1 MNDKIKEYKEKINW
15 DVWKDVTP
23 LKKDGKWILKLS
35 LKKQVIMSKQNDM
48 EKLAKDI
55 WKVIFRYFKNKSDK
69 SDVSII
75 AAVLLKTS
83 IELYTIALK
92 ENSDIER
99 LITEEA
105 VPSIPKL
112 RDSMERM
119 VKPTM
124 H

>member
-1 MNDKIKEYKEKINW
+1 MNEKN
-15 DVWKDVTP
+15 
-23 LKKDGKWILKLS
+23 
-35 LKKQVIMSKQNDM
+35 NDTIFVGEEM
-48 EKLAKDI
+48 EKLAEEI
-55 WKVIFRYFKNKSDK
+55 WEVIFRNLENKDNKNNLLTS
-69 SDVSII
+69 

-83 IELYTIALK
+83 IELYTVALK

-112 RDSMERM
+112 RDKMKHM
-119 VKPTM
+119 TTPTL

>member
-1 MNDKIKEYKEKINW
+1 
-15 DVWKDVTP
+15 
-23 LKKDGKWILKLS
+23 
-35 LKKQVIMSKQNDM
+35 MSEQNDM

-55 WKVIFRYFKNKSDK
+55 WEVISRNLENKDNKNNLLIS
-69 SDVSII
+69 

-92 ENSDIER
+92 EDSDIER
-99 LITEEA
+99 LITEEV

-112 RDSMERM
+112 RDRM
-119 VKPTM
+119 KHIEKPTL

>member
-1 MNDKIKEYKEKINW
+1 MSEKNNEAIF
-15 DVWKDVTP
+15 V
-23 LKKDGKWILKLS
+23 GEE
-35 LKKQVIMSKQNDM
+35 M
-48 EKLAKDI
+48 EKLTEEI
-55 WKVIFRYFKNKSDK
+55 WEVIFRNLENKDNKNNLLTS
-69 SDVSII
+69 

-83 IELYTIALK
+83 IELYTVALK

-112 RDSMERM
+112 RDKMKHM
-119 VKPTM
+119 TNPTL

>member
-1 MNDKIKEYKEKINW
+1 MNEKNKRGIF
-15 DVWKDVTP
+15 V
-23 LKKDGKWILKLS
+23 GEE
-35 LKKQVIMSKQNDM
+35 M
-48 EKLAKDI
+48 EKLAEEI
-55 WKVIFRYFKNKSDK
+55 WKVIFRNLENKDNKNNLLTS
-69 SDVSII
+69 

-83 IELYTIALK
+83 IELYTVALK

-112 RDSMERM
+112 RDKMKHM
-119 VKPTM
+119 TTPTL

>member
-1 MNDKIKEYKEKINW
+1 MNEKN
-15 DVWKDVTP
+15 
-23 LKKDGKWILKLS
+23 
-35 LKKQVIMSKQNDM
+35 NDTIFVGEEM
-48 EKLAKDI
+48 EKLTEEI
-55 WKVIFRYFKNKSDK
+55 WEVIFRNLENKDNKNNLLTS
-69 SDVSII
+69 

-92 ENSDIER
+92 EDSDIER

-112 RDSMERM
+112 RDRM
-119 VKPTM
+119 KHMTNPTL

>member
-1 MNDKIKEYKEKINW
+1 MNEKNNEAIF
-15 DVWKDVTP
+15 V
-23 LKKDGKWILKLS
+23 GEE
-35 LKKQVIMSKQNDM
+35 M
-48 EKLAKDI
+48 EKLAEEI
-55 WKVIFRYFKNKSDK
+55 WEVIFRNLENKDNKNNLLTS
-69 SDVSII
+69 

-83 IELYTIALK
+83 IELYTVALK

-112 RDSMERM
+112 RDKMKHM
-119 VKPTM
+119 TNPTL

>member
-1 MNDKIKEYKEKINW
+1 MNEKN
-15 DVWKDVTP
+15 
-23 LKKDGKWILKLS
+23 
-35 LKKQVIMSKQNDM
+35 NDTIFVGEEM
-48 EKLAKDI
+48 EKLAEEI
-55 WKVIFRYFKNKSDK
+55 WEVIFRNLENKDNKNNLLTS
-69 SDVSII
+69 

-83 IELYTIALK
+83 IELYTVALK

-112 RDSMERM
+112 RDRM
-119 VKPTM
+119 KHMTNPTL

>member
-1 MNDKIKEYKEKINW
+1 MNEKNNATIF
-15 DVWKDVTP
+15 V
-23 LKKDGKWILKLS
+23 GEE
-35 LKKQVIMSKQNDM
+35 M
-48 EKLAKDI
+48 EKLTEEI
-55 WKVIFRYFKNKSDK
+55 WEVIFRNLENKDNKNNLLTS
-69 SDVSII
+69 

-83 IELYTIALK
+83 IELYTVALK

-112 RDSMERM
+112 RDKMKHM
-119 VKPTM
+119 TNPTL

>member
-1 MNDKIKEYKEKINW
+1 MNEKNNEAIF
-15 DVWKDVTP
+15 V
-23 LKKDGKWILKLS
+23 GEE
-35 LKKQVIMSKQNDM
+35 M
-48 EKLAKDI
+48 EKLAEEI
-55 WKVIFRYFKNKSDK
+55 WEVIFRNLENKDNKNNLLTS
-69 SDVSII
+69 

-112 RDSMERM
+112 RDKMKHM
-119 VKPTM
+119 TNPTL

>member
-1 MNDKIKEYKEKINW
+1 
-15 DVWKDVTP
+15 
-23 LKKDGKWILKLS
+23 
-35 LKKQVIMSKQNDM
+35 MSKQNDM

-55 WKVIFRYFKNKSDK
+55 WAVIFRYFKNKNSKD
-69 SDVSII
+69 DVSVI

-83 IELYTIALK
+83 IELYTVALK

-119 VKPTM
+119 VKPTL

>member
-1 MNDKIKEYKEKINW
+1 MNEKNNANIF
-15 DVWKDVTP
+15 V
-23 LKKDGKWILKLS
+23 GEE
-35 LKKQVIMSKQNDM
+35 M
-48 EKLAKDI
+48 EKLAEEI
-55 WKVIFRYFKNKSDK
+55 WEVIFRNLENKDNKNNLLTS
-69 SDVSII
+69 

-83 IELYTIALK
+83 IELYTVALK

-112 RDSMERM
+112 RDRM
-119 VKPTM
+119 KHMTNPTL

>member
-1 MNDKIKEYKEKINW
+1 MNEKN
-15 DVWKDVTP
+15 
-23 LKKDGKWILKLS
+23 
-35 LKKQVIMSKQNDM
+35 NDTIFVGEEM
-48 EKLAKDI
+48 EKLAKEI
-55 WKVIFRYFKNKSDK
+55 WEVIFRNLENKDNKNNLLTS
-69 SDVSII
+69 

-112 RDSMERM
+112 RDGMKRM
-119 VKPTM
+119 VKPTL

>member
-1 MNDKIKEYKEKINW
+1 
-15 DVWKDVTP
+15 
-23 LKKDGKWILKLS
+23 
-35 LKKQVIMSKQNDM
+35 MSEQNDM

-55 WKVIFRYFKNKSDK
+55 WEVIGRNLENKDNKNALLS
-69 SDVSII
+69 S

-83 IELYTIALK
+83 IELYTISLK

-105 VPSIPKL
+105 VPTIPKL
-112 RDSMERM
+112 RDNMKRM
-119 VKPTM
+119 VKPTI

>member
-1 MNDKIKEYKEKINW
+1 MNEKN
-15 DVWKDVTP
+15 
-23 LKKDGKWILKLS
+23 
-35 LKKQVIMSKQNDM
+35 NDTIFVGEEM
-48 EKLAKDI
+48 EKLTEEI
-55 WKVIFRYFKNKSDK
+55 WEVIFRNLENKDNKNNLLTS
-69 SDVSII
+69 

-83 IELYTIALK
+83 IELYTVALK

-112 RDSMERM
+112 RDRM
-119 VKPTM
+119 KHMTNPTL

>member
-1 MNDKIKEYKEKINW
+1 MSEKNNEAIF
-15 DVWKDVTP
+15 V
-23 LKKDGKWILKLS
+23 GEE
-35 LKKQVIMSKQNDM
+35 M
-48 EKLAKDI
+48 EKLAEEI
-55 WKVIFRYFKNKSDK
+55 WEVIFRNLENKNNKNNLLTS
-69 SDVSII
+69 

-83 IELYTIALK
+83 IELYTVALK

-112 RDSMERM
+112 RDRM
-119 VKPTM
+119 KHMTNPTL

>member
-1 MNDKIKEYKEKINW
+1 MRSDESDDSDESDKSDKG
-15 DVWKDVTP
+15 D
-23 LKKDGKWILKLS
+23 
-35 LKKQVIMSKQNDM
+35 
-48 EKLAKDI
+48 
-55 WKVIFRYFKNKSDK
+55 KSDK

-119 VKPTM
+119 VKPTL

>member
-1 MNDKIKEYKEKINW
+1 
-15 DVWKDVTP
+15 
-23 LKKDGKWILKLS
+23 
-35 LKKQVIMSKQNDM
+35 MSEQNDM

-55 WKVIFRYFKNKSDK
+55 WEVIFRYFKNKSSK
-69 SDVSII
+69 NDVSVI

-83 IELYTIALK
+83 IELYTVSLK

-99 LITEEA
+99 LITEEV

-112 RDSMERM
+112 RDGMKHM
-119 VKPTM
+119 TNPTL

>member
-1 MNDKIKEYKEKINW
+1 
-15 DVWKDVTP
+15 
-23 LKKDGKWILKLS
+23 
-35 LKKQVIMSKQNDM
+35 MSEQNDM
-48 EKLAKDI
+48 EKLAKEI
-55 WKVIFRYFKNKSDK
+55 WEVIGRNLENKDNKNALLS
-69 SDVSII
+69 S

-83 IELYTIALK
+83 IELYTISLK

-112 RDSMERM
+112 RDSMKRM
-119 VKPTM
+119 VKPPTI

>member
-1 MNDKIKEYKEKINW
+1 MNEKNNATIF
-15 DVWKDVTP
+15 V
-23 LKKDGKWILKLS
+23 GEE
-35 LKKQVIMSKQNDM
+35 M
-48 EKLAKDI
+48 EKLTEEI
-55 WKVIFRYFKNKSDK
+55 WEVIFRNLENKDNKNNLLTS
-69 SDVSII
+69 

-92 ENSDIER
+92 EDSDIER

-112 RDSMERM
+112 RDGMKHM
-119 VKPTM
+119 TNPTL

>member
-1 MNDKIKEYKEKINW
+1 MSEK
-15 DVWKDVTP
+15 
-23 LKKDGKWILKLS
+23 
-35 LKKQVIMSKQNDM
+35 NDM
-48 EKLAKDI
+48 EKLAKEI
-55 WKVIFRYFKNKSDK
+55 WEVIFRNLENKDNKNALMS
-69 SDVSII
+69 S

-83 IELYTIALK
+83 IELYTISLK

-112 RDSMERM
+112 RDGMKRM
-119 VKPTM
+119 VNPTL

>member
-1 MNDKIKEYKEKINW
+1 MN
-15 DVWKDVTP
+15 
-23 LKKDGKWILKLS
+23 KKN
-35 LKKQVIMSKQNDM
+35 NDTIFVGEEM
-48 EKLAKDI
+48 EKLAEEI
-55 WKVIFRYFKNKSDK
+55 WEVIFRNLENKDNKNNLLTS
-69 SDVSII
+69 

-83 IELYTIALK
+83 IELYTVALK

-112 RDSMERM
+112 RDKMKHM
-119 VKPTM
+119 TNPTL

>member
-1 MNDKIKEYKEKINW
+1 
-15 DVWKDVTP
+15 
-23 LKKDGKWILKLS
+23 
-35 LKKQVIMSKQNDM
+35 MSEQNDM
-48 EKLAKDI
+48 VKLAKEI
-55 WKVIFRYFKNKSDK
+55 WEVIGRNLENKDNKNNLLTS
-69 SDVSII
+69 

-119 VKPTM
+119 VKPTL

>member
-1 MNDKIKEYKEKINW
+1 
-15 DVWKDVTP
+15 
-23 LKKDGKWILKLS
+23 
-35 LKKQVIMSKQNDM
+35 MSEQNDM
-48 EKLAKDI
+48 EKLAKEI
-55 WKVIFRYFKNKSDK
+55 WEVIGRNLENKDNKNALLTS
-69 SDVSII
+69 

-83 IELYTIALK
+83 IELYTVALK

-112 RDSMERM
+112 RDKMKHM
-119 VKPTM
+119 TNPTL